1 MLADAIRGTL
11 TILIVMIVSGL
22 IAYVGDR
29 VGHQVG
35 RKRLSLFGIRP
46 RYTSTIVAVSTG
58 MLIALFAML
67 LALLFSQQVKTALF
81 RMNQISAQISHLES
95 REKDLERKV
104 VQGQLVVPVGAL
116 MVPYFTPIPKGTPVD
131 KRLAAIHR
139 FYDQA
144 VAFMNQT
151 FVPQG
156 LKRFVPP
163 PNLDQRLSDEFG
175 QPNVTRVS
183 LEQNLLVYITADQN
197 LYRGDEIHFSLGVV
211 SDALRL
217 QKGQLIASLRI
228 PSGRNAEINL
238 AITEL
243 EQIVSNV
250 AISPKLLNL
259 PPFLANN
266 VRVVSGSPT
275 LAQMQA
281 MLSAKPGR
289 SFTLSA
295 FAAVDIYPHTGGVP
309 IAVSLTE
316 TK

>member
-11 TILIVMIVSGL
+11 TIVIVMIVSGV

-58 MLIALFAML
+58 MLIALLAML

-81 RMNQISAQISHLES
+81 RMNQISAQITHLES

-104 VQGQLVVPVGAL
+104 VQGQLVVPVDAL

-131 KRLAAIHR
+131 KRLASIR
-139 FYDQA
+139 TFYTQA

-156 LKRFVPP
+156 LKRFAPP
-163 PNLDQRLSDEFG
+163 ADLDQRLNDEFG
-175 QPNVTRVS
+175 QPNVTQVS
-183 LEQNLLVYITADQN
+183 LHENLLVYVTADQN
-197 LYRGDEIHFSLGVV
+197 LYRGDDIHFTLGLV
-211 SDALRL
+211 SDALRV

-228 PSGRNAEINL
+228 PSGRNADINL

-243 EQIVSNV
+243 EQIVTNV
-250 AISPKLLNL
+250 ANSPKLLNL

-275 LAQMQA
+275 VPQMQK
-281 MLSAKPGR
+281 MLSEKSGR
-289 SFTLSA
+289 YFTLSA
-295 FAAVDIYPHTGGVP
+295 YAATDIYPHTGGVP
-309 IAVSLTE
+309 IAVTLTE
-316 TK
+316 AK